1 MSVHPFELEGA
12 AGAPIRGDV
21 WLPDHV
27 RGPAPVVV
35 GLHGFKGFRRW
46 GFWPAIG
53 AAMNAAGFAFV
64 GFDMSHNGVGPDGL
78 EFDEPDLFEANTWA
92 REEEDLGRVL
102 AALRGGALPQ
112 AVRLDASRTALLGH
126 SRGGGLAVVRAA
138 ADAGIRA
145 TVALA
150 PIATVLRF
158 DPSVLERGRRDGYI
172 PIVNTRTGQ
181 VLRLGAA
188 SIAEIDSRTDLH
200 DIAASHA
207 TRLASPLLVV
217 HGQADTSVPADEGRA
232 LAAAAPR
239 GRYVGIPG
247 ADHVLGCRHPWAGTT
262 PEFETFLAEAQAF
275 LALALTAGPRG

>member
-1 MSVHPFELEGA
+1 MSVHAFEIEGSG
-12 AGAPIRGDV
+12 GAPVRGDV

-27 RGPAPVVV
+27 RAAAPVVV

-46 GFWPAIG
+46 GFWPAI
-53 AAMNAAGFAFV
+53 ASSMNAAGFAFV
-64 GFDMSHNGVGPDGL
+64 GFDMSHNGVGAGGL
-78 EFDEPDLFEANTWA
+78 EFDEPALFEANTWV

-102 AALRGGALPQ
+102 AALRGGALPE
-112 AVRLDASRTALLGH
+112 APRLDASRLALLGH

-138 ADAGIRA
+138 ADAAIRA

-150 PIATVLRF
+150 PIATVQRF
-158 DPSVLERGRRDGYI
+158 DPVVLERGRRDGFV

-181 VLRLGAA
+181 VLRFGAA
-188 SIAEIDSRTDLH
+188 AIAEIDARTDLH

-207 TRLASPLLVV
+207 SRLASPLLVV
-217 HGQADTSVPADEGRA
+217 HGEADTSVPADEGRA

-239 GRYVGIPG
+239 ARYVGIAG

-262 PEFETFLAEAQAF
+262 PAFETFLAEARMF
-275 LALALTAGPRG
+275 LGEALR